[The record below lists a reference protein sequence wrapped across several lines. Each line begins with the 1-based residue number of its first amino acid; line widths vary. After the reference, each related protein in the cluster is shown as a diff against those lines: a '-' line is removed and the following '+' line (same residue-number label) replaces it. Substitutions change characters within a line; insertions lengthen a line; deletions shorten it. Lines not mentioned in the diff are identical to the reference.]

1 MDHCLSSQ
9 EYQPLFQYVVKL
21 YDLWVTNRDL
31 LLLNHP
37 YEAILEKYLTLAIYR
52 MADFTQ
58 KKYRN
63 LLHALMGQGFR
74 FQTFLEY
81 LTNPAPKCIILRHDV
96 DKRPQNSLMLAQIE
110 SGLGIQGTYNF
121 RARPCSWDEE
131 IIREIA
137 AMDHEIGYHYEEMA
151 TYKGDLQ
158 KAFEAFKENLAK
170 LRKLAPV
177 STVCMHGSPR
187 SRYDSRD
194 LWKTYNYKELEIS
207 GEPYFDVDFK
217 QVLYLTDTGRRWD
230 GHKVSVRD
238 RVDDSQYQKLMEKG
252 IRIHSTQDIIKAAEG
267 GVLPDSIMFTIHPQ
281 RWHKNPIL
289 WMNELIAQNLKN
301 VAKRALLGLG
311 R

>member
-1 MDHCLSSQ
+1 MDQCLSSQ
-9 EYQPLFQYVVKL
+9 EYKPLFQYVVKL
-21 YDLWVTNRDL
+21 YDLWVTNQGL

-63 LLHALMGQGFR
+63 LLHALTEQGYR
-74 FQTFLEY
+74 FQTFREY
-81 LTNPAPKCIILRHDV
+81 LANPAPKCIILRHDV

-121 RARPCSWDEE
+121 RARPCSWDEM

-137 AMDHEIGYHYEEMA
+137 SMGHEIGYHYEEMA

-177 STVCMHGSPR
+177 STICMHGSPR
-187 SRYDSRD
+187 SRYDSRE

-207 GEPYFDVDFK
+207 GEPYFDVDFTK
-217 QVLYLTDTGRRWD
+217 VLYLTDTGRRWD
-230 GHKVSVRD
+230 GHRVSIRD
-238 RVDDSQYQKLMEKG
+238 RVDDSQYRKLIEKE

-267 GVLPDSIMFTIHPQ
+267 DVLPDSIMFTIHPQ

-289 WMNELIAQNLKN
+289 WMSELIAQNLKN
-301 VAKRALLGLG
+301 VAKRVLLGLG